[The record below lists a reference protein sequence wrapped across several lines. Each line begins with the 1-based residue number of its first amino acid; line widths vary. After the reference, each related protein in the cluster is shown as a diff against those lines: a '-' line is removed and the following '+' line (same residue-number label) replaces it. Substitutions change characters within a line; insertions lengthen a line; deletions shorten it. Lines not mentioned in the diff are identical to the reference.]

1 MTSSHG
7 VASEP
12 APAPTPLPAGIRIA
26 STLCW
31 IVGILTILGA
41 FAIGI
46 PGASGFN
53 SSLVPLVINVIAG
66 IGVCA
71 AAYLVRQRRRLGV
84 LVVVFAWALPTAV
97 AVLSHQPARGSIL
110 LFGALLLLA
119 ANWKYLR

>member
-1 MTSSHG
+1 MTTPPS

-12 APAPTPLPAGIRIA
+12 ATTPTPLPAGIRIA

-46 PGASGFN
+46 PRVTGFN
-53 SSLVPLVINVIAG
+53 TSVVPLAINVIAG

-71 AAYLVRQRRRLGV
+71 AAYLVWQRRRLGV
-84 LVVVFAWALPTAV
+84 LVMLLAWAVPTV
-97 AVLSHQPARGSIL
+97 VSLIGHEPARGNFL
-110 LFGALLLLA
+110 LFGALLLLG
-119 ANWKYLR
+119 ANWKNLR